1 MIIDIVKI
9 AILNLF
15 IQLVITN
22 ILIYL
27 ISKNFTWLLE
37 LSNYICSCWNCYSS
51 NWNEDVWNNL

>member
-27 ISKNFTWLLE
+27 ISKKFT
-37 LSNYICSCWNCYSS
+37 
-51 NWNEDVWNNL
+51 

>member
-1 MIIDIVKI
+1 MIIDILKI

-27 ISKNFTWLLE
+27 ISKNFT
-37 LSNYICSCWNCYSS
+37 
-51 NWNEDVWNNL
+51 

>member
-22 ILIYL
+22 TLIYL
-27 ISKNFTWLLE
+27 ISKNFT
-37 LSNYICSCWNCYSS
+37 
-51 NWNEDVWNNL
+51 

>member
-15 IQLVITN
+15 VQIVMTN

-27 ISKNFTWLLE
+27 ISKNFT
-37 LSNYICSCWNCYSS
+37 
-51 NWNEDVWNNL
+51 

>member
-9 AILNLF
+9 ANLNLF

-27 ISKNFTWLLE
+27 ISKNFT
-37 LSNYICSCWNCYSS
+37 
-51 NWNEDVWNNL
+51 

>member
-27 ISKNFTWLLE
+27 ISKNFT
-37 LSNYICSCWNCYSS
+37 
-51 NWNEDVWNNL
+51 

>member
-27 ISKNFTWLLE
+27 ISENFT
-37 LSNYICSCWNCYSS
+37 
-51 NWNEDVWNNL
+51 

>member
-22 ILIYL
+22 ILFYL
-27 ISKNFTWLLE
+27 ISKNFT
-37 LSNYICSCWNCYSS
+37 
-51 NWNEDVWNNL
+51 

>member
-15 IQLVITN
+15 VQLVIAN

-27 ISKNFTWLLE
+27 ISKNFT
-37 LSNYICSCWNCYSS
+37 
-51 NWNEDVWNNL
+51 

>member
-1 MIIDIVKI
+1 MIINIVKI

-27 ISKNFTWLLE
+27 ISKNFT
-37 LSNYICSCWNCYSS
+37 
-51 NWNEDVWNNL
+51 